1 MRLVIEGHDCVVVGA
16 GIAGLIA
23 ASRLRAQGLRVLVLD
38 KGRGVGGRLATR
50 TFEGGRFDY
59 GAQFFTVRTP
69 EFHAIVADLA
79 AAGIVAEWSHGFHLA
94 DGSMKDTGE
103 RRYRGTRGMRAIATC
118 LARDC
123 DVRSQTTAVA
133 VAHDGGAWSVRL
145 ADGSAVKGRALV
157 LTPPVPQ
164 SLALL
169 DAGSVALPADTR
181 TDLARLVY
189 EPCLA
194 VMAVLSGPSG
204 LAVPAGIWF
213 PGEPVAWLADN
224 TLKRIGDDGTAAA
237 CITVHAGPAFSRAH
251 ADDIQKGAALV
262 LAHVASHL
270 ASPVAHYV
278 AHRWTYSQPA
288 FRHQAAMASVSVPGP
303 LVFAGDAF
311 GAGRVEGAALS
322 GLAAAA
328 HILQHVRSTQ

>member
-1 MRLVIEGHDCVVVGA
+1 MLTECYDCVVVGA
-16 GIAGLIA
+16 GLSGLVA
-23 ASRLRAQGLRVLVLD
+23 AARLRVDGLRVLVLD

-69 EFHAIVADLA
+69 EFQAIVVELA

-94 DGSMKDTGE
+94 DGTMKDTGE
-103 RRYRGTRGMRAIATC
+103 RRYRGARGMRAIATY

-123 DVRSQTTAVA
+123 DVRSQTAAVA
-133 VAHDGGAWSVRL
+133 VTHDQGAWTVRL
-145 ADGSAVKGRALV
+145 ADGSAVRGRGLI
-157 LTPPVPQ
+157 LTSPVPQ

-169 DAGSVALPADTR
+169 DAGSIALPTDMRA
-181 TDLARLVY
+181 DLARLTY

-194 VMAVLSGPSG
+194 VMAVLTGPSG
-204 LAVPAGIWF
+204 LAVPGGVWF

-224 TLKRIGDDGTAAA
+224 RVKRISQDDTAAA

-251 ADDIQKGAALV
+251 ADDIQTGAALL
-262 LAHVASHL
+262 LAHVSSHL
-270 ASPVAHYV
+270 GSPVAHSQ
-278 AHRWTYSQPA
+278 AHRWKYSRPV
-288 FRHQAAMASVSVPGP
+288 FRYHAAMSSVSVPGP

-328 HILQHVRSTQ
+328 HTSQQVRSTQ